1 MQSEWVSWVMYKDE
15 NERWGKCTSSL
26 RRAIDSDAPVMATN
40 VSISCCDGLA
50 IVVDFPKASER
61 ERERKRGLV
70 CALAKRKSVRFG
82 VVWILRLFWLLVFF
96 FLGLK
101 LNSEDGI
108 YTYWG
113 KSNGYA
119 RFSFLFNFILYFN

>member
-26 RRAIDSDAPVMATN
+26 RRAIDSDAPVMETN

-61 ERERKRGLV
+61 EREKE
-70 CALAKRKSVRFG
+70 RFG
-82 VVWILRLFWLLVFF
+82 LRFGKEKKCAFWCCVNSETFLAFGF

-119 RFSFLFNFILYFN
+119 RFSLLFNFILYFN

>member
-26 RRAIDSDAPVMATN
+26 RRAIDSDAPVMETN

-61 ERERKRGLV
+61 EREREREVWFALWQREKVCVLVLCEFWDFFGFWFFSWIKVKQRGWYLYVLREKQRV
-70 CALAKRKSVRFG
+70 CAL
-82 VVWILRLFWLLVFF
+82 F
-96 FLGLK
+96 FL
-101 LNSEDGI
+101 I
-108 YTYWG
+108 Q
-113 KSNGYA
+113 
-119 RFSFLFNFILYFN
+119 LYVIF

>member
-1 MQSEWVSWVMYKDE
+1 M
-15 NERWGKCTSSL
+15 RKCTSSL

-61 ERERKRGLV
+61 ERERESEVWFALWQREKV
-70 CALAKRKSVRFG
+70 CVLCCVNSETFLAFG
-82 VVWILRLFWLLVFF
+82 F

-108 YTYWG
+108 YTY
-113 KSNGYA
+113 
-119 RFSFLFNFILYFN
+119 